1 MRLETPMTLS
11 THIVATA
18 YGDPTEVLS
27 AVEAELPAPGPGQV
41 AVEVRAAGVNPMDLK
56 IVTGFMGTDELKLP
70 RRLGLEV
77 AGVVTA
83 IGDGVEPAVGDEVI
97 VYPAAGGYTD
107 RLIAE
112 ASSVHTKP
120 AELDFEHAAGL
131 LLVGGTAADLVAT
144 AGVGSGDVVLI
155 HGGAGAVG
163 TIAVQLAVRAGAS
176 VIATASP
183 ANHTFLAG
191 LGAVPVAYGPGLL
204 DRVTDAATG
213 PVTASV
219 DTVGT
224 DEAIDTSLALHAADR
239 IVSIAAF
246 GRADD
251 GIVLLDGSTADS
263 KRHRSDA
270 AAGLIA
276 DAASGTLVT
285 EVAKTFDLRDA
296 GQALGE
302 LGRSHPRGK
311 FILLP

>member
-18 YGDPTEVLS
+18 YGDPPEVLS

-56 IVTGFMGTDELKLP
+56 IVTGFMGTDESKLP

-131 LLVGGTAADLVAT
+131 LEV
-144 AGVGSGDVVLI
+144 
-155 HGGAGAVG
+155 
-163 TIAVQLAVRAGAS
+163 
-176 VIATASP
+176 
-183 ANHTFLAG
+183 
-191 LGAVPVAYGPGLL
+191 
-204 DRVTDAATG
+204 
-213 PVTASV
+213 
-219 DTVGT
+219 
-224 DEAIDTSLALHAADR
+224 
-239 IVSIAAF
+239 
-246 GRADD
+246 
-251 GIVLLDGSTADS
+251 
-263 KRHRSDA
+263 
-270 AAGLIA
+270 
-276 DAASGTLVT
+276 
-285 EVAKTFDLRDA
+285 EVA
-296 GQALGE
+296 
-302 LGRSHPRGK
+302 
-311 FILLP
+311 